1 MIASGQWRS
10 DRARAIGVAG
20 ALLLLAST
28 VAAHAA
34 LPGGVTRAQAAP
46 KADPPNFVV
55 ITTDDQTLASLRPDT
70 MPDVTRQIAG
80 KGTTFTNAIVTTPLC
95 CPSRATWLTGQYAH
109 NHGVTSNRLG
119 YAALREKSNTLPV
132 WLDRAGYKTVHVGKY
147 LNGYE
152 DVAEATAG
160 SATEVAPGWDLW
172 YTALGTTRYYSY
184 DVSAN
189 GRRQHFGQR
198 DDDYITRVIN
208 QRAATFARRVT
219 RTGKPLYLQVDHRTP
234 HTETGIETRGGC
246 QGRTVPDPDDKQL
259 YKSEPL
265 PQPPSLNE
273 ADISDKPS
281 FLQSRLP
288 LDPNRLKKLAKRYT
302 CGLAALRSVDRGVG
316 EIVESLKK
324 AGELGS
330 TVFAFTSD
338 NGYYQGE
345 HRIAVGKIYPY
356 EEGIRVPFVISVPGR
371 YRDGAPRIP
380 ESSAPVANIDLVP
393 TILDLAGATPCR
405 KAGKC
410 RVMDGRSLVG
420 LMSGKPGFP
429 QDRAL
434 LTEYDVGNN
443 GSGEDGLCRYAGV
456 RAPGTIYVEHILA
469 SEPAN
474 GCDPTPERELY
485 DLSADPFQLENMA
498 DSADGLQA
506 ELSERLERLRNC
518 AGIGGRDSRVAGRP
532 HCE

>member
-1 MIASGQWRS
+1 
-10 DRARAIGVAG
+10 VAAVAA
-20 ALLLLAST
+20 ALMVLGSILAALAALSAGT
-28 VAAHAA
+28 PHAHAA
-34 LPGGVTRAQAAP
+34 A
-46 KADPPNFVV
+46 KAEEPNIVV

-70 MPDVTRQIAG
+70 MPNVTRQIAA

-119 YAALREKSNTLPV
+119 YVALKEKGNTLPV

-152 DVAEATAG
+152 GAAEGAG
-160 SATEVAPGWDLW
+160 GAPTDVAPGWDHW

-189 GRRQHFGQR
+189 GRREHFGQR
-198 DDDYITRVIN
+198 NDDYITRVLN
-208 QRAATFARRVT
+208 QRAASYARRLT
-219 RTGKPLYLQVDHRTP
+219 RSSNKPLFMQVDHRTP
-234 HTETGIETRGGC
+234 HSETGIETRGGC

-259 YKSEPL
+259 FKSEPL

-273 ADISDKPS
+273 ADISDKPE

-288 LDPNRLKKLAKRYT
+288 LDLNRLKKLQKRYT
-302 CGLAALRSVDRGVG
+302 CGLAALRSVDRGLG
-316 EIVESLKK
+316 QIVESLKK
-324 AGELGS
+324 SGELGN

-356 EEGIRVPFVISVPGR
+356 EEGIRVPFLIRVPQR
-371 YRDGAPRIP
+371 YLGGAARIP
-380 ESSAPVANIDLVP
+380 ETSAPVANIDLAP
-393 TILDLAGATPCR
+393 TILDLARATPCR

-420 LMSGKPGFP
+420 LMSGRPGFP

-434 LTEYDVGNN
+434 VTEYDVGNN
-443 GSGEDGLCRYAGV
+443 GSGEDGLCRYSGV
-456 RAPGTIYVEHILA
+456 RVPGAIYVEHILA
-469 SEPAN
+469 ADPAN

-485 DLSADPFQLENMA
+485 DLNIDPFELENL
-498 DSADGLQA
+498 DGSADGLEA
-506 ELSERLERLRNC
+506 ALSERLSRLRDC
-518 AGIGGRDSRVAGRP
+518 AGIAGRDPQVEGRP